1 MEDFNAIRL
10 ATEELE
16 FKQKLCLK
24 PKDWVLGCGAFD
36 EIAQL
41 SMTLRMTLL
50 GSAHVCLFFGL
61 PVTVDHSVNPWT
73 VKLITEE

>member
-1 MEDFNAIRL
+1 MEDFNPIRL

-24 PKDWVLGCGAFD
+24 PSGWVFGCGAFS
-36 EIAQL
+36 EIAP
-41 SMTLRMTLL
+41 SGMVLRDL
-50 GSAHVCLFFGL
+50 AHVGFFLGL
-61 PVTVDHSVNPWT
+61 PVTVDPDANPWT